1 MPVLQ
6 FAVRTTHQGKY
17 QFRGVILKTPILLA
31 VGITLCASP
40 FAQSAQTIP
49 ETALVSSPN
58 FYRTQ
63 LTSRNAEAVNYA
75 HRGGSTQM
83 NFAGTNLMPA
93 ADGHVK
99 VIGKKGYLKIKA
111 EFGNL
116 RNPTVFGSE
125 YLTYILWAITP
136 EGRSVNL
143 GEILIN
149 DDHRGK
155 LNVTTN
161 LESFALIVTAEPY
174 YAVREPSDVVV
185 LENVVLPDT
194 RGTSQPMH
202 VKYELVGRGGYIPT
216 GYKFDPVVLNANLP
230 LEFFE
235 ARNAVRIAKSEGA
248 DTYASASY
256 EHATQL
262 MTTADAYATEKHVPE
277 NQLIAV
283 SREVVQT
290 AEDARAISVKNMDE
304 ARLAD
309 ERQDSRTAQA
319 NATAQVQAANAQTEQ
334 AQADAARSQSE
345 MAANQA
351 TSAEAVASA
360 QADADQS
367 RAEAQQAKQEQQN
380 AETDQAAMRTRLSDQ
395 LNSVLQTRDS
405 ARGLIVSMSDT
416 LFDTGKYS
424 LGPEAREK
432 LAKVAGILVS
442 YPDLA
447 IEVDG
452 YTDNVG
458 ASEMNQELSE
468 QRANAVR
475 DYLVQEGVAE
485 GSVTAEG
492 FGEASPMA
500 SNDSAT
506 GRQENRRVELVVSGN
521 AIGHATN
528 ETTGS
533 LR

>member
-1 MPVLQ
+1 MSLS
-6 FAVRTTHQGKY
+6 ANA
-17 QFRGVILKTPILLA
+17 LA
-31 VGITLCASP
+31 
-40 FAQSAQTIP
+40 QNAQTIP
-49 ETALVSSPN
+49 ETSLVSSSN
-58 FYRTQ
+58 LYRAQ
-63 LTSRNAEAVNYA
+63 LTTRNAEAVNYA

-83 NFAGTNLMPA
+83 NFAGTSLMRA

-99 VIGKKGYLKIKA
+99 VVDKKGYLRIKA

-116 RNPTVFGSE
+116 QNPTVFGSE
-125 YLTYILWAITP
+125 YLTYIMWAITP
-136 EGRSVNL
+136 QGRSVNL
-143 GEILIN
+143 GEILLN

-216 GYKFDPVVLNANLP
+216 GYTFDPVVLNVNLP

-235 ARNAVRIAKSEGA
+235 ARNAIRIAKSEGA

-256 EHATQL
+256 EHAVQL
-262 MTTADAYATEKHVPE
+262 MNTANGYATEKHIPN

-283 SREVVQT
+283 SREAVQA
-290 AEDARAISVKNMDE
+290 AEDARAISIKNMDE
-304 ARLAD
+304 ARRAE
-309 ERQDSRTAQA
+309 ERQISRTAQA
-319 NATAQVQAANAQTEQ
+319 NAAAQVETANAQKKQ

-345 MAANQA
+345 MVANQT
-351 TSAEAVASA
+351 TSDAAVASA

-416 LFDTGKYS
+416 LFDSGKYS

-432 LAKVAGILVS
+432 LAKVAGILVA
-442 YPDLA
+442 YPGLV
-447 IEVDG
+447 IQVGG

-458 ASEMNQELSE
+458 TVQMNQELSNH
-468 QRANAVR
+468 RADAVR
-475 DYLVQEGVAE
+475 DYLLQEGVAK

-500 SNDSAT
+500 SNDNAA
-506 GRQENRRVELVVSGN
+506 GRQENRRVELVVSGQ
-521 AIGHATN
+521 AIGTHVN
-528 ETTGS
+528 ESTGS
-533 LR
+533 VR